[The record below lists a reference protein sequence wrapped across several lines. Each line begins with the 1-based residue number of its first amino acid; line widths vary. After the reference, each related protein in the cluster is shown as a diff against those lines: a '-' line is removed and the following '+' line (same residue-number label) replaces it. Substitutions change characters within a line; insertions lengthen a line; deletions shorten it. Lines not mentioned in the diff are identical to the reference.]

1 MLAKLSAVMDIKGG
15 QMKRELEEVAHK
27 AHDSQMTEL
36 RGQPFYSCKRIC
48 VRKKNPAQDH
58 PPKQNSRTY
67 SGLEKK
73 FRQDAPCAD
82 TLNFC
87 ISKLLKD
94 LSIWTW
100 VFL

>member
-48 VRKKNPAQDH
+48 VRKKIPHKTILPNKIHARTVGW
-58 PPKQNSRTY
+58 KKNSDRMLPVLTH
-67 SGLEKK
+67 
-73 FRQDAPCAD
+73 
-82 TLNFC
+82 
-87 ISKLLKD
+87 
-94 LSIWTW
+94 
-100 VFL
+100 